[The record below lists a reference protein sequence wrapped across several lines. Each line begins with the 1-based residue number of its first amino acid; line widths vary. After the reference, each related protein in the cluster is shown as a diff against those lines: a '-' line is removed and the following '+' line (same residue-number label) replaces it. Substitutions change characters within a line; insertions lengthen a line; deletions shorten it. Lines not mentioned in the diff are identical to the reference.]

1 MNPLY
6 IALIAAAT
14 VVAVFLVASAAAAA
28 FTLVA
33 ISRAHLARDLRRAA
47 VADALKPPLDAAGAA
62 VHRGVAEYD
71 PEYAAARGATVDAG
85 HPPRGDAPL
94 GV

>member
-14 VVAVFLVASAAAAA
+14 VVSVFLVASAAAAA

-47 VADALKPPLDAAGAA
+47 VADAIRYPLEAAGAA

-71 PEYAAARGATVDAG
+71 PEYTAARGATVDAG